1 MRRYRVLVTLK
12 PGLLDPAGRAVGES
26 LRSLG
31 FTQLQDVRI
40 GKVIELSLS
49 DGNIGEIEEMARR
62 VLANPVIEEFHIEE
76 IS

>member
-1 MRRYRVLVTLK
+1 MVTLK

-31 FTQLQDVRI
+31 FTQLEDVRI

-49 DGNIGEIEEMARR
+49 DGNVTEIEEMARK
-62 VLANPVIEEFHIEE
+62 VLVNPVIEEFRIEE
-76 IS
+76 VS

>member
-1 MRRYRVLVTLK
+1 MKKYRVLVTLK

-49 DGNIGEIEEMARR
+49 DGSVGEVEEMARK
-62 VLANPVIEEFHIEE
+62 VLVNPVIEEFQIEE
-76 IS
+76 VS